1 MSRLEALTVQDRA
14 ERVTLSERL
23 AALPIGVWLAG
34 IVALS
39 AGVRLLFA
47 LWVPAP
53 WLFIDEFMYSEL
65 GKSFAATGHF
75 AVRDVQGIEYGPLYP
90 LLIAPAYAAFDNL
103 PHAYV
108 AVKLI
113 NSVVMSTAA
122 VPAYFLARRL
132 LSRRG
137 ALAAAALTLALPSM
151 VYVASVMTENLFYPL
166 FLCAALAIVRVLERP
181 SAGRQLAALAVVA
194 AGVLTRSQ
202 AIALLPAL
210 VTAIVAASAVDGAG
224 FFRRL
229 RAFAPTWLGLAGAT
243 SAVAAWELGHGRAVT
258 AAFQA
263 SQGVWRQHY
272 SISAVFRWFA
282 YHLIELDLYSGVLP
296 FAAFL
301 VLATLAFTRADK
313 ALRVFAL
320 VSVSLVFWLLVV
332 SAAFASSL
340 TRYEPRTG
348 AHIFDRYTF
357 YVVPLLLIALLAWV
371 SGRMP
376 ASGRK
381 LAAAAA
387 VAGLLPLALPYKDL
401 IDTHAV
407 AHTLGLLPW
416 AINDQ
421 GAVVAR
427 PHVLAFVA
435 VIALSLG
442 ALFYLL
448 REPRLRYLAPLIVA
462 LYLGSSAVVAA
473 RWYWAEGSAAAASG
487 PDKAWIDH
495 ALGPNVQTVAIWSG
509 TAGPHLI
516 WESEFFNR
524 SVGKVY
530 YLRKPTWPGVPE
542 QKLSVRRTD
551 GVLVDAAGTPLR
563 ARFVLVDPWVVLRG
577 RVVARDRTSGMKL
590 YRLTGQIARISAL

>member
-1 MSRLEALTVQDRA
+1 MSQLEALTVRDRA
-14 ERVTLSERL
+14 HRVSLFERV

-39 AGVRLLFA
+39 AGVRVLFA

-75 AVRDVQGIEYGPLYP
+75 AIRDVQGVEYGPLYP
-90 LLIAPAYAAFDNL
+90 LLIAPAYAVFDNL
-103 PHAYV
+103 PHAYM

-137 ALAAAALTLALPSM
+137 ALAAAALSLALPSM
-151 VYVASVMTENLFYPL
+151 VYVASVMTESLFYPL
-166 FLCAALAIVRVLERP
+166 FLTAALAIVRVLERP
-181 SAGRQLAALAVVA
+181 SAGRQVVALAVLA
-194 AGVLTRSQ
+194 AAVLTRSQ
-202 AIALLPAL
+202 AVALLPAL

-229 RAFAPTWLGLAGAT
+229 RAFAPTWLGLAGAI
-243 SAVAAWELGHGRAVT
+243 SAVGAWELGHGRSVT
-258 AAFQA
+258 AVFQA
-263 SQGVWRQHY
+263 SQGVWSQHY
-272 SISAVFRWFA
+272 SIGAVLRWFA
-282 YHLIELDLYSGVLP
+282 YHVAELDLYAGVLP

-301 VLATLAFTRADK
+301 VLATFAFNRADK

-320 VSVSLVFWLLVV
+320 VSGSLVFWLLLV
-332 SAAFASSL
+332 SATFASSL
-340 TRYEPRTG
+340 TEYEARTG
-348 AHIFDRYTF
+348 ARVFDRYTF
-357 YVVPLLLIALLAWV
+357 YVVPFLLIALLAWV
-371 SGRMP
+371 SGRVP
-376 ASGRK
+376 VSGRK
-381 LAAAAA
+381 TA
-387 VAGLLPLALPYKDL
+387 VVAVAAGLLPLALPYKDL
-401 IDTHAV
+401 IDSQAV

-416 AINDQ
+416 AINDH

-435 VIALSLG
+435 IIALSLG

-448 REPRLRYLAPLIVA
+448 RAPRLRYVAPLLVG
-462 LYLGSSAVVAA
+462 LYLVSAAVVGA
-473 RWYWAEGSAAAASG
+473 RWYWLEGSAAAPSG

-495 ALGPNVQTVAIWSG
+495 AIGPNVESVAIWSG

-524 SVGKVY
+524 SVGRVY
-530 YLRKPTWPGVPE
+530 YLRKASWPGTPE
-542 QKLSVRRTD
+542 QKLSARRSD
-551 GVLVDAAGTPLR
+551 GVLVDAAGAPLR

-577 RVVARDRTSGMKL
+577 QVVARDRASGMRL
-590 YRLTGQIARISAL
+590 YRLNGRTAQISAL